1 MYFEKLIIGWIYL
14 IALNNMELDI
24 TKNLTKI
31 SNKDWIWFSEHS
43 LETVKSVWKRKE
55 WLPVGNIVIPYD
67 VYNTTIEEADVWDRY
82 LYFVLPII
90 EKQHSGIA
98 NDLRMSLK
106 SMTRTQRENLTYIGI
121 KWWVDRRIK
130 ELEYYK

>member
-1 MYFEKLIIGWIYL
+1 
-14 IALNNMELDI
+14 MELDT

-31 SNKDWIWFSEHS
+31 SNKDWIWFSEYS

-55 WLPVGNIVIPYD
+55 WLPVGNVVIPYD

-98 NDLRMSLK
+98 NDLKTRLK
-106 SMTRTQRENLTYIGI
+106 TMTRAERENLTYNGL
-121 KWWVDRRIK
+121 KWWIDRKIY
-130 ELEYYK
+130 ELDYYK

>member
-1 MYFEKLIIGWIYL
+1 
-14 IALNNMELDI
+14 MELDT

-43 LETVKSVWKRKE
+43 LDTVKSVWKRKE

-82 LYFVLPII
+82 LYFVLPHI
-90 EKQHSGIA
+90 EKQCPNIW
-98 NDLRMSLK
+98 NDLKLRLK
-106 SMTRTQRENLTYIGI
+106 TMTRAERENLTYNGL
-121 KWWVDRRIK
+121 KWWVDRKIY
-130 ELEYYK
+130 ELNYYK

>member
-1 MYFEKLIIGWIYL
+1 
-14 IALNNMELDI
+14 MELET

-43 LETVKSVWKRKE
+43 LETVKWVWKKKE
-55 WLPVGNIVIPYD
+55 WLPVWNIVIPYD
-67 VYNTTIEEADVWDRY
+67 VYNTTIEEADIADRY

-106 SMTRTQRENLTYIGI
+106 SMTRTQRENLTYNGL
-121 KWWVDRRIK
+121 KGWVDRRIH

>member
-1 MYFEKLIIGWIYL
+1 
-14 IALNNMELDI
+14 MELDT

-43 LETVKSVWKRKE
+43 LETVKSVWKKKE

-67 VYNTTIEEADVWDRY
+67 VYNTTIEEADIADRY

-106 SMTRTQRENLTYIGI
+106 SMTRTQRENLTYNGL
-121 KWWVDRRIK
+121 KGFVDRKIYEK
-130 ELEYYK
+130 NYYV

>member
-1 MYFEKLIIGWIYL
+1 
-14 IALNNMELDI
+14 MELDT

-31 SNKDWIWFSEHS
+31 SNKDWIWFSEYS

-55 WLPVGNIVIPYD
+55 WLPVGNVVIPYD

-98 NDLRMSLK
+98 NDLKTRLK
-106 SMTRTQRENLTYIGI
+106 TMTRAERENLTYNWLKG
-121 KWWVDRRIK
+121 WVDRKIY

>member
-1 MYFEKLIIGWIYL
+1 
-14 IALNNMELDI
+14 MELDT

-31 SNKDWIWFSEHS
+31 SNKDWTWFSEHS
-43 LETVKSVWKRKE
+43 LETVKSVWKKKE
-55 WLPVGNIVIPYD
+55 WLPVWNIVIPYD
-67 VYNTTIEEADVWDRY
+67 VYNTTIEEADIADRY

-106 SMTRTQRENLTYIGI
+106 SMTRTQRENLTYNGLKGWI
-121 KWWVDRRIK
+121 DRKIY
-130 ELEYYK
+130 ELNYYKT

>member
-1 MYFEKLIIGWIYL
+1 
-14 IALNNMELDI
+14 MELDT

-31 SNKDWIWFSEHS
+31 SNKDWTWFSEHS
-43 LETVKSVWKRKE
+43 LETVKSVWKKKE
-55 WLPVGNIVIPYD
+55 WLPVWNIVIPYD
-67 VYNTTIEEADVWDRY
+67 VYNTTIEEADIADRY

-90 EKQHSGIA
+90 EKQHIGIA

-106 SMTRTQRENLTYIGI
+106 SMTRTQRENLTYNWL
-121 KWWVDRRIK
+121 KWWVDRRIA

>member
-1 MYFEKLIIGWIYL
+1 
-14 IALNNMELDI
+14 MELDT

-31 SNKDWIWFSEHS
+31 SNKDWVWFSEHS
-43 LETVKSVWKRKE
+43 LETVKSVWKKKE
-55 WLPVGNIVIPYD
+55 WLPVWNIVIPYD
-67 VYNTTIEEADVWDRY
+67 VYNTTIEEADIADRY

-106 SMTRTQRENLTYIGI
+106 SMIWKFTTTIFWKSTNTIYNGRMT
-121 KWWVDRRIK
+121 
-130 ELEYYK
+130 

>member
-1 MYFEKLIIGWIYL
+1 
-14 IALNNMELDI
+14 MELDT

-31 SNKDWIWFSEHS
+31 SNKDWTWFSEHS
-43 LETVKSVWKRKE
+43 LETVKSVWKKKE
-55 WLPVGNIVIPYD
+55 WLPVWNIVIPYD
-67 VYNTTIEEADVWDRY
+67 VYNTTIEEADIADRY

-106 SMTRTQRENLTYIGI
+106 SMTRTQRENLTYNGLKGWI
-121 KWWVDRRIK
+121 DRRIA